1 MTKGLT
7 MNFGGV
13 KLQKSEVAST
23 KTKTVKDYYGKAVK
37 LFMVNFKNGVKVAY
51 KQSANNASI
60 FSGKNNTWNST
71 NTNINF
77 VEGLELKG
85 TNNRDDITVRGGSI
99 SGIDVSRDG
108 GGDTVKVTL
117 ADSDNS
123 GVSSDDV
130 SPNILCGGMIWTD
143 KQDETQIRNF
153 GDKNYSRKGSY
164 SNGGVHRNDL

>member
-37 LFMVNFKNGVKVAY
+37 LFMVDFKNGVKIAY
-51 KQSANNASI
+51 KQSTNNASI

-99 SGIDVSRDG
+99 NGIDVSKDG

-117 ADSDNS
+117 ADSDKS
-123 GVSSDDV
+123 GVSSGNV
-130 SPNILCGGMIWTD
+130 SPNILGGGTIWTD
-143 KQDETQIRNF
+143 KQDETQIRNY
-153 GDKNYSRKGSY
+153 GDKNYSHKGS
-164 SNGGVHRNDL
+164 SLNGVYRNDL